1 VQNLITGD
9 KMTAHVAAG
18 MSPKYMTQA
27 EFSRRRDV
35 SRNAVTTWKKKGLLV
50 TDDAGRVD
58 VEASEWIL
66 DQRPATYRGGVTHRP
81 VRGPDGNNSSAPPA
95 TAARSKPR
103 PSQSDD
109 DDGDGVGFDL
119 DAEDLPLAEAV
130 RRKENYLG
138 LLRRRELEVS
148 NTEWVRIEAVAAQ
161 VEREYGTVRERLLT
175 IPGKI
180 AASLVGADRPTID
193 MILRR
198 EITEALHELHDPSG
212 LAQRAGAGVP
222 ADTGKAGS

>member
-1 VQNLITGD
+1 
-9 KMTAHVAAG
+9 
-18 MSPKYMTQA
+18 MSQA
-27 EFSRRRDV
+27 DFARRRGV
-35 SRNAVTTWKKKGLLV
+35 SRKAVTSWKQKGLLV
-50 TDDAGRVD
+50 IGSDGQVV
-58 VEASEWIL
+58 VEASEWNL

-95 TAARSKPR
+95 SAARSKTR

-109 DDGDGVGFDL
+109 DEGDIVGFDL

-138 LLRRRELEVS
+138 LLRRRELEVA

-180 AASLVGADRPTID
+180 AASLMGADRPTID
-193 MILRR
+193 LILRR

-212 LAQRAGAGVP
+212 LAQRAGAGVS
-222 ADTGKAGS
+222 ADTGKASA